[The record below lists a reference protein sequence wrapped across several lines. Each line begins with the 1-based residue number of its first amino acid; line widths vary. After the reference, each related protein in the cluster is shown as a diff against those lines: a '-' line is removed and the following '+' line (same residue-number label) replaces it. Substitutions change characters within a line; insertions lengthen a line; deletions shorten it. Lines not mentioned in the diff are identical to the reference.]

1 MSTGTI
7 VLIVVLLITN
17 AFFVAFE
24 FALVASR
31 RTRLEQRVEAG
42 SRMAVRAVHA
52 TQHLGENIAGVQVGV
67 AISSL
72 GLGAVGEPA
81 ISAAFEHLFGRWMSE
96 RAAGVVGFVV
106 ALIVVVFLHT
116 VFGEMVPKN
125 VALAKAESALVA
137 MALPMHLFVRL
148 FGPIIRALDAV
159 ASWILKLIRVEKQ
172 DELFS
177 GGTAEE
183 IARLLRVSHEHGMIA
198 GDQADLLAGA
208 IAFSDRRVRE
218 VMLPRDQ
225 VETMP
230 AGCAVSEAVERFAA
244 SGHSRLPVVG
254 RHGDMI
260 GFVHAKDVVA
270 ATEADGRMALGADAI
285 RRMLVVDDDRSL
297 DELLLSMR
305 RSRVHVALVTDRN
318 KTTVGIVTL
327 EDLLEELVGE
337 IADETDRQ

>member
-1 MSTGTI
+1 MSVGNV
-7 VLIVVLLITN
+7 VLIVVLLIAN

-42 SRMAVRAVHA
+42 SRMAERAVRA

-96 RAAGVVGFVV
+96 RAAGVVGFIV

-148 FGPIIRALDAV
+148 FGPIIRTLDAV
-159 ASWILKLIRVEKQ
+159 ASWILKLFRVEKR

-337 IADETDRQ
+337 IADETDRH

>member
-1 MSTGTI
+1 MSLSQI
-7 VLIVVLLITN
+7 VLIVVLLIAN

-31 RTRLEQRVEAG
+31 RTKLDQRVEAG
-42 SRMAVRAVHA
+42 SRMAQRAVHA
-52 TQHLGENIAGVQVGV
+52 TQHLGENIAGVQLGV
-67 AISSL
+67 AVASL

-81 ISAAFEHLFGRWMSE
+81 IGAAFEHLFGQWMSPHT
-96 RAAGVVGFVV
+96 AGIVGFIV

-137 MALPMHLFVRL
+137 MALPMYLFVRL
-148 FGPIIRALDAV
+148 FGPIIRTLDAV
-159 ASWILKLIRVEKQ
+159 ATWFLKLLRVEKR

-183 IARLLRVSHEHGMIA
+183 IARLLHVSHEHGMIE
-198 GDQADLLAGA
+198 GDQAELLAGA
-208 IAFSDRRVRE
+208 IAFSDRRVRD

-285 RRMLVVDDDRSL
+285 RRMLVVDDDRPL

-305 RSRVHVALVTDRN
+305 RSRVHVALVTDRQ
-318 KTTVGIVTL
+318 KATVGIVTL
-327 EDLLEELVGE
+327 EDLLEELVGD

>member
-1 MSTGTI
+1 MSIGQ
-7 VLIVVLLITN
+7 VLLIVMLLMAN

-31 RTRLEQRVEAG
+31 RTKLDQRVEAG
-42 SRMAVRAVHA
+42 SRMAQRAVHA
-52 TQHLGENIAGVQVGV
+52 TQHLGESIAGVQLGV
-67 AISSL
+67 AFASL
-72 GLGAVGEPA
+72 GLGAVAEPS
-81 ISAAFEHLFGRWMSE
+81 IGAAFEHLFGHWMSPHT
-96 RAAGVVGFVV
+96 AGVAGFIA
-106 ALIVVVFLHT
+106 ALALVVFLHT

-137 MALPMHLFVRL
+137 MALPMYLFVRL

-159 ASWILKLIRVEKQ
+159 ASVFLKVLRVEKR

-183 IARLLRVSHEHGMIA
+183 IARLLHVSHEHGMIA
-198 GDQADLLAGA
+198 GDQAELLAGA
-208 IAFSDRRVRE
+208 IAFSDRRVRDA
-218 VMLPRDQ
+218 MLPRDR

-270 ATEADGRMALGADAI
+270 ATEADGRLALGADAI
-285 RRMLVVDDDRSL
+285 RRMLVVEEDRPL

-305 RSRVHVALVTDRN
+305 RSRVHVALVTDRM
-318 KTTVGIVTL
+318 KATVGIVTL
-327 EDLLEELVGE
+327 EDILEELVGE
-337 IADETDRQ
+337 IADETDRA